1 MLLETIIPIIL
12 LLGTTTNLINFY
24 VFTRP
29 VLNGL
34 TTFRFLAYLSLVDFF
49 YLIIGLP
56 HILSNVYFDY
66 DFRDYSNLVCSL
78 HSFFTYYLS
87 HLSSNIL
94 AGVGVF
100 RCVTLTNLRPMKPNT
115 YLKANRSATNLEIKF
130 VRRFSASPSIDIVEP
145 KGPRKSFF
153 RRFISDYGSAD
164 KVVFA
169 IMLVFFL
176 FDFHF
181 LIWMRL
187 SRMEYSQ
194 VFQNG
199 SNISEKFIRCYPSPT
214 SQFIYSEFYIK
225 VYHWIDL
232 FLYSYIPFTIMIIC
246 TILIICRLFQ
256 INKQLNLPSPRLREN
271 KNGIYFPKNDAKNE
285 MEKDETNKGDNKTRY
300 KLIKKPANI
309 KDIAKKRT
317 KKNNQIY
324 KLLLTLNICFFV
336 FVTPLVLSN
345 TLGLLNYLRDT
356 HILAFEIVYI
366 LSYLNHSINFLFY
379 LMSCEMYRTIVFEYF
394 KKLF

>member
-1 MLLETIIPIIL
+1 MLLETVIPIIL
-12 LLGTTTNLINFY
+12 ILGTASNVVNFY

-34 TTFRFLAYLSLVDFF
+34 TTFRFLAYLSMIDFC
-49 YLIIGLP
+49 YLIVGLP
-56 HILSNVYFDY
+56 HILSNVYFNY
-66 DFRDYSNLVCSL
+66 DFRDHSNLVCSL

-100 RCVTLTNLRPMKPNT
+100 RCVTLTSLRPMKPNS
-115 YLKANRSATNLEIKF
+115 YLKANRSTTNLENKF
-130 VRRFSASPSIDIVEP
+130 SRRFSASPSFEIVES
-145 KGPRKSFF
+145 KGPRKSFL
-153 RRFISDYGSAD
+153 RTFIADYGSAD
-164 KVVFA
+164 KVVLA
-169 IMLVFFL
+169 MMLVIFL

-187 SRMEYSQ
+187 SKMDYSLIYH
-194 VFQNG
+194 NA
-199 SNISEKFIRCYPSPT
+199 SNMSEKFIKCYPSPKI
-214 SQFIYSEFYIK
+214 QPIYSEFYTK
-225 VYHWIDL
+225 AYHWIDL

-246 TILIICRLFQ
+246 TVLIIYRLFQ
-256 INKQLNLPSPRLREN
+256 INKKLNLPSPRP
-271 KNGIYFPKNDAKNE
+271 KQTKSGIYFPKVETKS
-285 MEKDETNKGDNKTRY
+285 EKDLDEVNTGDNKTRY
-300 KLIKKPANI
+300 KVIKKSFKI

-345 TLGLLNYLRDT
+345 TLGLLDYLRDT
-356 HILAFEIVYI
+356 RILVFEVVYI
-366 LSYLNHSINFLFY
+366 LAYLNHSMNFLFY
-379 LMSCEMYRTIVFEYF
+379 LLSCEIYRNIIFEF
-394 KKLF
+394 FQ

>member
-1 MLLETIIPIIL
+1 MLLETVIPIIL

-34 TTFRFLAYLSLVDFF
+34 TTFRFLAYLSLVDLF

-56 HILSNVYFDY
+56 HILSNVYFNY

-100 RCVTLTNLRPMKPNT
+100 RCVTLTSLRPMKPNT
-115 YLKANRSATNLEIKF
+115 FLKANRSATNLDIKF
-130 VRRFSASPSIDIVEP
+130 SRRFSASPSLDVIEP
-145 KGPRKSFF
+145 KGPRKSFLK
-153 RRFISDYGSAD
+153 RFISDYGSAD
-164 KVVFA
+164 KVVFVM
-169 IMLVFFL
+169 MLVIFL

-187 SRMEYSQ
+187 SKMDYSQ
-194 VFQNG
+194 DFHNA
-199 SNISEKFIRCYPSPT
+199 SNISEKFIRCYPSPK
-214 SQFIYSEFYIK
+214 SQAIYSEFYIK
-225 VYHWIDL
+225 AYHWIDL

-256 INKQLNLPSPRLREN
+256 INKQLNLPSPKSKEN
-271 KNGIYFPKNDAKNE
+271 KNGIYFPKNETKNVKE
-285 MEKDETNKGDNKTRY
+285 EDEINKGDNKTRY
-300 KLIKKPANI
+300 KLIKKSPNI
-309 KDIAKKRT
+309 KDIAKKRS

-345 TLGLLNYLRDT
+345 TLGLLDFLRDT
-356 HILAFEIVYI
+356 QILTFEIVYI

-379 LMSCEMYRTIVFEYF
+379 LLSCEMYRSIVFEFF
-394 KKLF
+394 KKFF

>member
-1 MLLETIIPIIL
+1 MLLETVIPFVLVI
-12 LLGTTTNLINFY
+12 GSASNLINFY

-34 TTFRFLAYLSLVDFF
+34 TTFRFLAYLSIVDFF
-49 YLIIGLP
+49 YLIVGLP

-100 RCVTLTNLRPMKPNT
+100 RCVTLTSLKPMKPNA
-115 YLKANRSATNLEIKF
+115 YLKANRSATNLENKCS
-130 VRRFSASPSIDIVEP
+130 RRFSASPSIDIIES
-145 KGPRKSFF
+145 KGPRKSFL
-153 RRFISDYGSAD
+153 RRFIADYGSAD
-164 KVVFA
+164 KVVLAMMFV
-169 IMLVFFL
+169 IFL

-187 SRMEYSQ
+187 SKMEYSLIY
-194 VFQNG
+194 QNA
-199 SNISEKFIRCYPSPT
+199 SNVSQTFIKCYPSPRSKMVYT
-214 SQFIYSEFYIK
+214 EFYTK
-225 VYHWIDL
+225 AYHWIDL

-246 TILIICRLFQ
+246 TILIIYRLFQ
-256 INKQLNLPSPRLREN
+256 INKKLNLPSPQAKE
-271 KNGIYFPKNDAKNE
+271 KKDTIYFSKSEVKS
-285 MEKDETNKGDNKTRY
+285 EKITDELNTEDNKTRY
-300 KLIKKPANI
+300 KLIKKSFKI

-345 TLGLLNYLRDT
+345 TLGLLDYLRDT
-356 HILAFEIVYI
+356 QILIFEIVYI
-366 LSYLNHSINFLFY
+366 LAYLNHSINFLFY
-379 LMSCEMYRTIVFEYF
+379 LLSCEIYRNIIFEFF
-394 KKLF
+394 KRLF